1 MSLSGVLHT
10 ARFALDSAAAQ
21 TAVVSRNIAGA
32 SDPNHVRKLIDP
44 GVNAAGGADTRVVR
58 AQSPSHFARATDARS
73 EAAAATAMQEGLDR
87 MRSLL
92 GGDGAPASA
101 PARIDALR
109 NALRTSTIDASDPV
123 LAGRAIE
130 AAGALA
136 ETIRT
141 QALGL
146 ASIRD
151 ETETKLSAKAEALN
165 GSLAAFQSL
174 NTRIVSGSRSGT
186 DVTDLMD
193 QRDVLVRQMSENVG
207 IRITNRAD
215 NDMML
220 QTDSGVM
227 LFETRARSVSFEAA
241 SPLQSGRPGG
251 RFLID
256 GVVVA
261 GPGAVMPI
269 SSGSV
274 RGLSD
279 LRDGAALTQE
289 AQLDETARLLVS
301 AFRETDVSGS
311 GKPDKAGLFVI
322 DAAATIPPDGMRVE
336 GLARR
341 LSIAAGVDPAKGGD
355 VARLRD
361 GAINGDADYRVNT
374 GGGANFTG
382 RLQALTVSL
391 DAPAATDPAAKLGS
405 NRSASEFAVRARGWL
420 EETRKD
426 ATAKAEYL
434 AVISRRTEESLA
446 SATGVSL
453 DAEMT
458 HLLELERSYG
468 ASAKLITVVDQ
479 MFASLLNAVR

>member
-44 GVNAAGGADTRVVR
+44 SVNPANGGDTRVIR
-58 AQSPSHFARATDARS
+58 AQSPSHFARATEARS
-73 EAAAATAMQEGLDR
+73 EAAAAAAMQEGLDR
-87 MRSLL
+87 MRALL
-92 GGDGAPASA
+92 GGDAAPGAPSA
-101 PARIDALR
+101 KIDMLR
-109 NALRTSTIDASDPV
+109 NALRTSAIDASDPV

-136 ETIRT
+136 ETIRS
-141 QALGL
+141 QASGL

-151 ETETKLSAKAEALN
+151 DAETKLAAKADAMN

-193 QRDVLVRQMSENVG
+193 QRDVLVRQMSDSVG
-207 IRITNRAD
+207 IRVTHRAD

-227 LFETRARSVSFEAA
+227 LFETRARTVSFEPA
-241 SPLQSGRPGG
+241 SPLQPGKPGG

-256 GVVVA
+256 GVTVA
-261 GPGAVMPI
+261 GPGAVMPVA
-269 SSGSV
+269 SGSV
-274 RGLSD
+274 RGLTE
-279 LRDGAALTQE
+279 LRDGVALTQE

-322 DAAATIPPDGMRVE
+322 DAAATIPPDGLRAD

-341 LSIAAGVDPAKGGD
+341 LSIAPGVDPARGGD

-361 GAINGDADYRVNT
+361 GAINGDASYRANT
-374 GGGANFTG
+374 AGAANFTG
-382 RLQALTVSL
+382 RLQELTAAL
-391 DAPAATDPAAKLGS
+391 DAPAAADPTAKLGS
-405 NRSASEFAVRARGWL
+405 NRSVSEFAVRARGWL

-426 ATAKAEYL
+426 ATEKSEYL